1 MPCDFVKRLRFWRGN
16 FEEDREE
23 DAHEFLIQ
31 LIYACPS
38 EDILVVLRTN
48 TINVQHVNVNLI
60 MSKHTGGSNGK
71 KNFEKELVC
80 FECQRGLSELDQ
92 PKYMLCGFVEHI
104 GSDFKTGHYTAYVQN
119 SGPGKWYCVN
129 DSNVSDCRLEDVLKR
144 NSYIMFFKCSNERP
158 AQIRS
163 KITSQLHDSSSK
175 SSIEK
180 GRERKEIE
188 ERHPAFSGKLPTF
201 WAVKTN
207 IQVSGELTTSC
218 GPDPS
223 FQFALS
229 LANQLFGETTAKS
242 LEELLLLRDGY
253 QNPKTEEFNSIDWSL
268 NHTPREKRTAEY
280 LSDTEG
286 PANDQMIQ
294 GAEVVIDGN
303 VITSLGLATV
313 TNFSLAIVSKLFG
326 HGRAISVSEGL
337 VHEYRGNLKAS

>member
-48 TINVQHVNVNLI
+48 TINVQHVNRVKRVGKIDPHILFKNNL
-60 MSKHTGGSNGK
+60 T
-71 KNFEKELVC
+71 
-80 FECQRGLSELDQ
+80 LSTFMTKPNEDQ